1 MMAAVTIIRLVLK
14 KNINYKSSPM
24 KPLDLIK
31 HVFLST
37 NRIKPKT
44 MKVVFN
50 ASLLSTQYLGVRAK
64 NARL

>member
-1 MMAAVTIIRLVLK
+1 
-14 KNINYKSSPM
+14 M